1 MSTNEAPNVYC
12 NRAALLDSTGL
23 PEVNFSVNVI
33 NSLQFSITI
42 KKKKKTSVY
51 IKNIL
56 FSMFLNILN
65 AVFDTGLALKC

>member
-33 NSLQFSITI
+33 NSLQFSIKI
-42 KKKKKTSVY
+42 KKKKKSVY